1 MDYGKS
7 KQECEKLA
15 CRDRMGGWVGQPH
28 TGRKR
33 ENGRNTLFLQNWTGV
48 LKVGVTIA
56 SFPVVA
62 APPAARGARDR
73 FTSS

>member
-1 MDYGKS
+1 MGNQS
-7 KQECEKLA
+7 KNVRSWHAETEWE
-15 CRDRMGGWVGQPH
+15 GWVEQPH